1 MTAYYL
7 IEKLND
13 MLPEFQMGL
22 RNTADSERAYY
33 FILRGNDLLC
43 ARDRRLPEPIAQQ
56 KWRDSALGRLP
67 AFNFGSYRGLPCF
80 AVNFEAE
87 EPVPEDMEW
96 TGLRHL
102 LVDEHEK
109 LFTLAGRARQILEFN
124 LANRHCGKCGQATV
138 AHERDIAR
146 LCGSCGHV
154 MYPQI
159 SPCMIVL
166 VTRGEELLLAR
177 STRFPNAMY
186 STLAGFVEPG
196 ETIEQAVH
204 REVAEEVGLQIA
216 APVYFGSQSWP
227 FPHQL
232 MIGFHAEYTSGEIHI
247 DDDEIVDARWW
258 HYRDLPLTPTSAAMS
273 GMLIRDYVQR
283 ISTER

>member
-80 AVNFEAE
+80 AVHCQTDDAL
-87 EPVPEDMEW
+87 PEDMEW
-96 TGLRHL
+96 TGLRRL
-102 LVDEHEK
+102 LVDEHEN
-109 LFTLAGRARQILEFN
+109 LFTLAGRGRQILEFN

-166 VTRGEELLLAR
+166 VTRGVELLLAR

-232 MIGFHAEYTSGEIHI
+232 MIGFHAEYAYGEIRI